1 MRKLLATAGVVT
13 ALVGAFPINGSPS
26 NKPTLSFED
35 LYNAFLCIHKYEGA
49 WNDPNPPYYGGL
61 QMDVGFQ
68 QAYGLEFYR
77 AWGTADH
84 WPPSVQIHVAMKAY
98 FSPAKYGI
106 VGFSPWPNTRKLCH
120 V

>member
-13 ALVGAFPINGSPS
+13 ALVALTPPNVVLAQ
-26 NKPTLSFED
+26 TTTMSFKD
-35 LYNAFLCIHKYEGA
+35 LYNAFLCIHKFEGA
-49 WNDPNPPYYGGL
+49 WDDPNAPYYGGL

-84 WPPSVQIHVAMKAY
+84 WPPSVQIHVAMRAY
-98 FSPAKYGI
+98 FK
-106 VGFSPWPNTRKLCH
+106 VGFTPWPNTRKLCN